1 MRCSSQWLDWMV
13 DRIQIREAEL
23 LELQKRTAEVLAE
36 TAEEERPPSPPKEEN
51 MHDPAS
57 MELYMQAMAAY
68 STRQRERLTCSAD
81 NSAAIAENRE
91 ATAAIA
97 LLVARREEL
106 ERYRKRVEELT
117 EEDATQTP
125 SSRDDERHQPPA
137 EPREDP

>member
-57 MELYMQAMAAY
+57 MELYMQAMAVY

-91 ATAAIA
+91 ATQRVIA
-97 LLVARREEL
+97 GVGYPL
-106 ERYRKRVEELT
+106 RVLSI
-117 EEDATQTP
+117 ASVP
-125 SSRDDERHQPPA
+125 LSASSCA
-137 EPREDP
+137 SCLA